1 MIWISGPPVAISSPY
16 CSSHLDHLYETLI
29 SMPDSLLN
37 DEWLGMIVPGFQY
50 RNDIKY
56 CTPFKDC
63 VEGYFFIIGLKYD
76 H

>member
-1 MIWISGPPVAISSPY
+1 MIWISGPPVSISSPY
-16 CSSHLDHLYETLI
+16 CSIHLVHLYETLI
-29 SMPDSLLN
+29 SMPDILLN

-63 VEGYFFIIGLKYD
+63 VEGYFLSI
-76 H
+76 